1 MKSKQKLY
9 LFSLIFLSLVLLC
22 SLLYALHLRGKV
34 AGLEKQISESPAYTK
49 TPAVSMNSDL
59 SQNNLPSEYK
69 QAIREFID
77 QNIEKIVNE
86 EHMGGGRWILTNL
99 KFLSPRQIQI
109 DFEDGHTTG
118 QIILVIDD
126 LKITDVK
133 YRTSWQ

>member
-1 MKSKQKLY
+1 
-9 LFSLIFLSLVLLC
+9 
-22 SLLYALHLRGKV
+22 
-34 AGLEKQISESPAYTK
+34 
-49 TPAVSMNSDL
+49 MNSDL
-59 SQNNLPSEYK
+59 SENNLPSEYK